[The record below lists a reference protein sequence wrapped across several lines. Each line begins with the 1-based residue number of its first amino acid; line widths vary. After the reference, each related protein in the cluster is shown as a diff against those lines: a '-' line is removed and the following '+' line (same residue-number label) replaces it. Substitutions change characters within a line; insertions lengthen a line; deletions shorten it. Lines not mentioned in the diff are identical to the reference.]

1 MIFIEKLMRL
11 SMESIFPTINH
22 IDDLRPRVA
31 DKEEIRFTLQPNG
44 TIVGC
49 YMVSMTSTFDNMW
62 AKECRGIVFDSAGL
76 VIARPLSKF
85 HNVGEKEATR
95 VENLDWTKV
104 ARVMDKRDGSM
115 IHTVVT
121 KDGFAL
127 KSKKSFTSD
136 VAIAAT
142 KWVTARPNYV
152 SFCDDITDVG
162 YTAIFEY
169 TAPTARIVLYY
180 PEEMMTLLHIRDNA
194 TGEYL
199 SPKELERWAVGYGI
213 PVVQEVNDFWWTMS
227 DAGVP
232 TTREFN
238 FEALMAAVHTREGVE
253 GWIVQFES
261 GEMVKVKTKWYMDR
275 HRVMTFIR
283 ERDIARL
290 AVHEGLDDVKAML
303 VDEGAD
309 ITEIEAI
316 ERRVVADLNTLQ
328 ASIDEGVASVKGLS
342 FKDAA
347 LKLQAGTAHPNF
359 SLIMATLRGKEP
371 DLKQY
376 FLNRMLDVGY
386 TLRQLNIMQTIG
398 EPE

>member
-1 MIFIEKLMRL
+1 
-11 SMESIFPTINH
+11 MEFARISTLAAFKAA
-22 IDDLRPRVA
+22 VA
-31 DKEEIRFTLQPNG
+31 HREEIRFQE
-44 TIVGC
+44 VGDMTVAC
-49 YMVSMTSTFDNMW
+49 YMVSMPDTFDTPEG
-62 AKECRGIVFDSAGL
+62 KECRGMVFHGDL
-76 VIARPLSKF
+76 VVARPLHKF

-142 KWVTARPNYV
+142 KWVSARPNYV
-152 SFCDDITDVG
+152 SFCDDVTAVG

-213 PVVQEVNDFWWTMS
+213 PLVQEVDDFWWTMA
-227 DAGVP
+227 DAGIP

-290 AVHEGLDDVKAML
+290 AVDEGLDDVKAML

-347 LKLQAGTAHPNF
+347 LKLQAATHPNF

-376 FLNRMLDVGY
+376 FLNRMLDEGY

>member
-1 MIFIEKLMRL
+1 
-11 SMESIFPTINH
+11 MEFARISTLAAFKAA
-22 IDDLRPRVA
+22 VA
-31 DKEEIRFTLQPNG
+31 HREEIRFQE
-44 TIVGC
+44 VGDMTVAC
-49 YMVSMTSTFDNMW
+49 YMVSMPDTFDTPEG
-62 AKECRGIVFDSAGL
+62 KECRGMVCHGDL
-76 VIARPLSKF
+76 VVARPLHKF

-95 VENLDWTKV
+95 VENLDWAKV

-121 KDGFAL
+121 NDGFAL

-142 KWVTARPNYV
+142 KWVSARPNYV
-152 SFCDDITDVG
+152 SFCDDVTDVG

-213 PVVQEVNDFWWTMS
+213 PLGQEVDDFWWTMA

-238 FEALMAAVHTREGVE
+238 FEALMAAVHTRESVE

-290 AVHEGLDDVKAML
+290 AVDEGLDDVKAML

-316 ERRVVADLNTLQ
+316 ERRVVGDLNSLQ
-328 ASIDEGVASVKGLS
+328 ASINEGVESVKGLP

-347 LKLQAGTAHPNF
+347 LQLQRFGEGEDETHPNF
-359 SLIMATLRGKEP
+359 SLIMATLRGKDP
-371 DLKQY
+371 DLKRY
-376 FLNRMLDVGY
+376 FLHRMLDEGY

>member
-1 MIFIEKLMRL
+1 
-11 SMESIFPTINH
+11 MEFARISTLAAFKAA
-22 IDDLRPRVA
+22 VA
-31 DKEEIRFTLQPNG
+31 HREEIRFQE
-44 TIVGC
+44 VGDMTVAC
-49 YMVSMTSTFDNMW
+49 YMVSMPDTFDTPEG
-62 AKECRGIVFDSAGL
+62 KECRGMVFHGDL
-76 VIARPLSKF
+76 VVARPLHKF
-85 HNVGEKEATR
+85 HTVGEKEATR

-142 KWVTARPNYV
+142 KWVSARPNYV
-152 SFCDDITDVG
+152 SFCDDVTAVG

-180 PEEMMTLLHIRDNA
+180 PEEMMTLLHIRNNA
-194 TGEYL
+194 TGEYAPPKIL
-199 SPKELERWAVGYGI
+199 STWAKLHDI
-213 PVVQEVNDFWWTMS
+213 PVVQDVDDFWST
-227 DAGVP
+227 VP
-232 TTREFN
+232 TAPGVFEQGGPTHERVFN

-290 AVHEGLDDVKAML
+290 AVDEGLDDVKAML

-316 ERRVVADLNTLQ
+316 ERRVVADLNSLQ
-328 ASIDEGVASVKGLS
+328 ASINEGVASVKGLS

-347 LKLQAGTAHPNF
+347 LQLQRFGEAGTETHPNF

-376 FLNRMLDVGY
+376 FLNRMLDEGY